1 MKYLKKLFLSL
12 IEVIIVIVCEYTV
25 LFLAMLIL
33 GIHNGIIYGSI
44 LMGILE
50 LVYVSYIFKKDKI
63 KITMGNYLPYLVLGL
78 SVSVVYNMIIFKMGI
93 HFDIID
99 VPLILNLIG
108 SGFIGPIL
116 EETIFT
122 HNLLCRLEKFNSK
135 KMTILLTC
143 LVFALCHNN
152 VPSMIFAFIIGLIN
166 TNLYMKK
173 RNLLIPIFVHMG
185 ANIIS
190 TFLFDFN
197 LYILILGIVLLGISS
212 LIIKRM
218 N

>member
-12 IEVIIVIVCEYTV
+12 IEVIIVIICEYTI
-25 LFLAMLIL
+25 LFFAMLVL
-33 GIHNGIIYGSI
+33 GVHNGIIYGSI

-50 LVYVSYIFKKDKI
+50 LVYVSYIFRKDKI
-63 KITMGNYLPYLVLGL
+63 KIKKANYLPYLVLGL
-78 SVSVVYNMIIFKMGI
+78 SVSVVYNMIIFKLGI
-93 HFDIID
+93 HFDVID
-99 VPLILNLIG
+99 VPLMLNLIG

-122 HNLLCRLEKFNSK
+122 HNLLLRLEKFNSK
-135 KMTILLTC
+135 KVTILLTC
-143 LVFALCHNN
+143 LVFALCHTN
-152 VPSMIFAFIIGLIN
+152 VPSMIFAFIVGLIN

-173 RNLLIPIFVHMG
+173 RNLLIPICVHIG
-185 ANIIS
+185 ANVIA

-197 LYILILGIVLLGISS
+197 LYILLLGIGLLGISN
-212 LIIKRM
+212 LIVKRM

>member
-12 IEVIIVIVCEYTV
+12 IEVIIVIICEYTI
-25 LFLAMLIL
+25 LFFAMLVL
-33 GIHNGIIYGSI
+33 GVHNGIIYGSI

-50 LVYVSYIFKKDKI
+50 LVYVSYIFRKDKI
-63 KITMGNYLPYLVLGL
+63 KIKKDNYLPYLVLGL
-78 SVSVVYNMIIFKMGI
+78 SVSVVYNMIIFKLGI
-93 HFDIID
+93 HFDVID
-99 VPLILNLIG
+99 VPLMLNLIG

-122 HNLLCRLEKFNSK
+122 HNLLSRLEKFNSK
-135 KMTILLTC
+135 KVTILLTC
-143 LVFALCHNN
+143 LVFALCHTN
-152 VPSMIFAFIIGLIN
+152 VPSMIFAFIVGLIN

-173 RNLLIPIFVHMG
+173 RNLLIPICVHIG
-185 ANIIS
+185 ANVIA

-197 LYILILGIVLLGISS
+197 LYILLLGIGLLGISN
-212 LIIKRM
+212 LIVKRM

>member
-12 IEVIIVIVCEYTV
+12 IEVIIVIICEYTI
-25 LFLAMLIL
+25 LFFAMLVL
-33 GIHNGIIYGSI
+33 GVHNGIIYGSI

-50 LVYVSYIFKKDKI
+50 LVYVSYIFRKDKI
-63 KITMGNYLPYLVLGL
+63 KIKKANYLPYLVLGL
-78 SVSVVYNMIIFKMGI
+78 SVSVVYNMIIFKLGI
-93 HFDIID
+93 HFDVID
-99 VPLILNLIG
+99 VPLMLNLIG

-122 HNLLCRLEKFNSK
+122 HNLLSRLEKFNSK
-135 KMTILLTC
+135 KVTILLTC
-143 LVFALCHNN
+143 LVFALCHTN
-152 VPSMIFAFIIGLIN
+152 VPSMIFAFIVGLIN

-173 RNLLIPIFVHMG
+173 RNLLIPICVHIG
-185 ANIIS
+185 ANVIA

-197 LYILILGIVLLGISS
+197 LYILLLGIGLLGISN
-212 LIIKRM
+212 LIVKRM